1 MKLLKV
7 LGIFVLSSSMLAGQ
21 TPARAAD
28 SDSKS
33 SATEASTVAI
43 ELAKLREALAEQQK
57 QIARQQQEI
66 EALRRQVAEKQDASA
81 KTEEQQPRVID
92 AAMHTSSNPG
102 RATEAPAYGGRAQAQ
117 EKPKESPLSVRVGGA
132 EFTPGGFADF
142 TAFLRTTNL
151 GSGIAT
157 SFGSL
162 PFNNQIQG
170 HLSEVRLTSQT
181 SRLSLKVTGKYGEND
196 MTGFMEMDWLGNDA
210 ANVFVVTNSHTNRI
224 RHFWLDLKRGKWEI
238 LGGQTWSWLTPN
250 RVGVSAMS
258 TDVFTTQNV
267 DPLFHVGLSLTRAS
281 QFRLVYHPNEKW
293 AFGVAVENPQQYVG
307 AGEVIYPFGFNA
319 QLGPQF
325 DAGNNTAT
333 PNVTPD
339 FIPKVTYDTNFSGR
353 HLHVEA
359 AGLLTTVK
367 STVIST
373 QGSTGVWSP
382 HTKTGGG
389 IEAAVNVELVKNY
402 RVVANGFYSDGG
414 GRYLLGLGPDAVMRP
429 VVLGTGFEAI
439 PSLVHSGAGLVGF
452 EAQVTPKTLVAGY
465 YGGVYFQ
472 RNAFTDITS
481 PLLVKP
487 MIGFGG
493 TNSPN
498 SANRAIQEGTF
509 DLTQTFWKNPQYGA
523 LQLVTQFSYLTR
535 SPWFVAAGAPKNAHL
550 VEGYVSLR
558 YLLP

>member
-1 MKLLKV
+1 MKLLKG
-7 LGIFVLSSSMLAGQ
+7 LGVFVLASSLVTGPTA
-21 TPARAAD
+21 AWAAD
-28 SDSKS
+28 SDAKS
-33 SATEASTVAI
+33 SASEASTVAN

-57 QIARQQQEI
+57 QIAQQQREI
-66 EALRRQVAEKQDASA
+66 EALRRQMSEKQDASA
-81 KTEEQQPRVID
+81 QSEEQQPRVID

-102 RATEAPAYGGRAQAQ
+102 RASEAAAYGGRAQTQ
-117 EKPKESPLSVRVGGA
+117 EKPKESPLSVRIGGA

-142 TAFLRTTNL
+142 TAFFRTTNL
-151 GSGIAT
+151 GSGIGT
-157 SFGSL
+157 SFGAL

-210 ANVFVVTNSHTNRI
+210 ANAFVVTNSHTNRI
-224 RHFWLDLKRGKWEI
+224 RHYWLDLKRGKWEI

-258 TDVFTTQNV
+258 SDVFTTQNV
-267 DPLFHVGLSLTRAS
+267 DPLFHVGLSLTRAA
-281 QFRLVYHPNEKW
+281 QFRLIYHPNEKW
-293 AFGVAVENPQQYVG
+293 ALGVAVENPQQYVA
-307 AGEVIYPFGFNA
+307 AGEVIYPFLFNA
-319 QLGPQF
+319 QLGPQL
-325 DAGNNTAT
+325 DAANNTAT
-333 PNVTPD
+333 PNLTPD

-353 HLHVEA
+353 HLHAEV

-367 STVIST
+367 TNIVST
-373 QGSTGVWSP
+373 QGLNGVWRP
-382 HTKTGGG
+382 HTKVGGG
-389 IEAAVNVELVKNY
+389 VSAAVNVELVKNY

-414 GRYLLGLGPDAVMRP
+414 GRYLLGLGPDTVMVP
-429 VVLGTGFEAI
+429 VVYGTSYEAI

-452 EAQVTPKTLVAGY
+452 EAQVTPKTLLAGY

-472 RNAFTDITS
+472 RNAFIDITS
-481 PLLVKP
+481 PLLIKP

-498 SANRAIQEGTF
+498 SANRAIQEGTL

-550 VEGYVSLR
+550 FEGYVSLR